1 VSTPRSIALPD
12 GVRRVHFQAPRLA
25 GLVSQGQGLGTV
37 LCAPGFTG
45 SKEDFLQLIPELDSF
60 GWSVVAIDH
69 AGQFESPARARYDL
83 DVWAEDLCQLAQILE
98 PPVHL
103 VGHSLG
109 GLIAGRAAAG
119 FDWASVTLLNS
130 GSGPFAESQQTRL
143 RMLIDVMDV
152 LSMEQIWQAKTAA
165 DRASGVW
172 LNAPDIEEFLERRF
186 LATDPAGMTA
196 MAQILL
202 DGPEQDL
209 SAARGELLV
218 AFGMDDPDSWS
229 WQTQVDLARR
239 WRTRLAAIPEAAHS
253 PAVEAPEQTAALLAA
268 MFTRTSDQ
276 RRVKSPGYGYAP
288 GMRITTP
295 LDPDPAAIRR
305 ARKMVGDQLCAWGM
319 SALVDDAELITSE
332 LVTNAMAHGG
342 GVIELRLA
350 ALPNSIRI
358 SVVDHDLNA
367 IPQVTGERGLQ
378 VGGRGLSIVAQ
389 VSSDW
394 GYELTTDG
402 KEVWAELPLGT
413 SG

>member
-1 VSTPRSIALPD
+1 
-12 GVRRVHFQAPRLA
+12 
-25 GLVSQGQGLGTV
+25 
-37 LCAPGFTG
+37 
-45 SKEDFLQLIPELDSF
+45 
-60 GWSVVAIDH
+60 
-69 AGQFESPARARYDL
+69 
-83 DVWAEDLCQLAQILE
+83 
-98 PPVHL
+98 
-103 VGHSLG
+103 
-109 GLIAGRAAAG
+109 
-119 FDWASVTLLNS
+119 
-130 GSGPFAESQQTRL
+130 
-143 RMLIDVMDV
+143 
-152 LSMEQIWQAKTAA
+152 
-165 DRASGVW
+165 
-172 LNAPDIEEFLERRF
+172 
-186 LATDPAGMTA
+186 
-196 MAQILL
+196 
-202 DGPEQDL
+202 
-209 SAARGELLV
+209 
-218 AFGMDDPDSWS
+218 
-229 WQTQVDLARR
+229 
-239 WRTRLAAIPEAAHS
+239 
-253 PAVEAPEQTAALLAA
+253 
-268 MFTRTSDQ
+268 
-276 RRVKSPGYGYAP
+276 
-288 GMRITTP
+288 MRITTP